1 VLRLAVGLGIG
12 IAALVVASPALAQT
26 TALLPGVTMQD
37 DVQFTPHGPIA
48 IRVVRG
54 PRPSGLYRLEPALSN
69 DAVTGRET
77 LTAMERRLDSQ
88 GTAVG
93 INGDYFSFRDGHPS
107 GILVRDGALVSQPN
121 AGRSSLGIA
130 GDGTLDVRRVR
141 LLGRWA
147 GISGQW
153 LSLTGFNAPPPANGT
168 SLFTSDWGASTPKIP
183 GSVAV
188 VLSPFPTATPGADLA
203 GAVSDTLT
211 NAAVP
216 LAPGSAVLVARGSAM
231 ERLATEA
238 PLGASVTVRLN
249 LEPGWSGIVD
259 AIGGG
264 PTLLHDGR
272 PVLSANEAFTTSQ
285 LAPRAPRSAVG
296 QTADGRIVLV
306 AVDGRQRGYSVGMTN
321 FELAQTMMRL
331 GAVRAMALDSGGSTT
346 LAFDGSL
353 LNRPSDGRERPIATA
368 LLLMY
373 SGIYSPA
380 PSVAVVSPN
389 GDGVD
394 DSEQLSYKLV
404 RPSTTTVKVV
414 APDGT
419 VAFEETGLR
428 RPGRYRLS
436 FPPSPSSLPS
446 SVQRSSEQ
454 GVPDGRWTLTLSATD
469 DEGQTSTTTRRLR
482 VNSTVGFLRVLPRTL
497 RLPPRGRQVRIAWA
511 QTRPARVSVQIETPQ
526 GIVLST
532 VARGTY
538 RAGAASTV
546 WNGIRKD
553 GKPAYGGSY
562 RVVVTAQNSLGS
574 VSLERPLQIRRVKR

>member
-1 VLRLAVGLGIG
+1 MLRLAVGLVTG
-12 IAALVVASPALAQT
+12 IAVLVFASPALAQT
-26 TALLPGVTMQD
+26 TALLPGVTVQD
-37 DVQFTPHGPIA
+37 DVQFTPHGPVA

-54 PRPSGLYRLEPALSN
+54 PRPTGLYRLEPALSN

-77 LTAMERRLDSQ
+77 LTSMERRLGSE

-141 LLGRWA
+141 LLGRWE

-153 LSLTGFNAPPPANGT
+153 LSLNGFNAPPPANGT
-168 SLFTSDWGASTPKIP
+168 SLFTSDWGASTPTVP

-188 VLSPFPTATPGADLA
+188 VLSPFPTATPGADLV
-203 GAVSDTLT
+203 GAVSDTST

-216 LAPGSAVLVARGSAM
+216 LAAGTAVLVARGSAAQ
-231 ERLATEA
+231 RLAAEA

-264 PTLLHDGR
+264 PTLLQDGR

-285 LAPRAPRSAVG
+285 LAPRAPRSAIG
-296 QTADGRIVLV
+296 QAADGQIVLV

-368 LLLMY
+368 LLLVY
-373 SGIYSPA
+373 SGVYSPA
-380 PSVAVVSPN
+380 PKVDVVSPN
-389 GDGVD
+389 GDGVND
-394 DSEQLSYKLV
+394 AEQLSYKLV
-404 RPSTTTVKVV
+404 RPSTTTVRLV

-419 VAFEETGLR
+419 VAFQETGLR
-428 RPGRYRLS
+428 QPGRYRLS
-436 FPPSPSSLPS
+436 FPPAASSPSNS
-446 SVQRSSEQ
+446 SQRSSRQ
-454 GVPDGRWTLTLSATD
+454 GVADGRWTLSLSATD
-469 DEGQTSTTTRRLR
+469 DEGRTSTTTRRLW
-482 VNSTVGFLRVLPRTL
+482 VNSTVGFLRVSPRAL
-497 RLPPRGRQVRIAWA
+497 RLTSRGSPVRIAWT
-511 QTRPARVSVQIETPQ
+511 QTRPARVIVKIETPQ
-526 GIVLST
+526 GVVVRT
-532 VARGTY
+532 VVRGRY
-538 RAGAASTV
+538 RAGAASAV

-562 RVVVTAQNSLGS
+562 RVVVIAQNSLGS
-574 VSLERPLQIRRVKR
+574 VSLTRPLQIHRLKR

>member
-1 VLRLAVGLGIG
+1 VLRLAVALGIG
-12 IAALVVASPALAQT
+12 IAGLVFASPALAQT
-26 TALLPGVTMQD
+26 TELLPGVTIQD
-37 DVQFTPHGPIA
+37 DVQFTPHGPVA

-54 PRPSGLYRLEPALSN
+54 PRPSGLYRLEPTLSN

-77 LTAMERRLDSQ
+77 LTSMERRLGSQ

-107 GILVRDGALVSQPN
+107 GILLRDGALVSQPN

-130 GDGTLDVRRVR
+130 GDGTLDVRRIR
-141 LLGRWA
+141 LLGRWE
-147 GISGQW
+147 GLSDQWIS
-153 LSLTGFNAPPPANGT
+153 LAGFNAPPPANGT
-168 SLFTSDWGASTPKIP
+168 SLFTSDWGATTPKIP
-183 GSVAV
+183 GSVAA
-188 VLSPFPTATPGADLA
+188 VLSPFPTATPGADLV

-216 LAPGSAVLVARGSAM
+216 LAPGTAVLVARGSAA

-249 LEPGWSGIVD
+249 LAPGWPGIVD

-264 PTLLHDGR
+264 PTLLQDGR
-272 PVLSANEAFTTSQ
+272 PVLSANEAFSTSQ

-373 SGIYSPA
+373 SGVYSPA
-380 PSVAVVSPN
+380 PRVAVVSPN

-394 DSEQLSYKLV
+394 DAEQLSYKLV
-404 RPSTTTVKVV
+404 RPSTTIVKLL

-419 VAFEETGLR
+419 VAFQETGLR
-428 RPGRYRLS
+428 RSGRYRLS
-436 FPPSPSSLPS
+436 FPPSLTNSS
-446 SVQRSSEQ
+446 QRSNGER
-454 GVPDGRWTLTLSATD
+454 VPDGRWTLILTATD
-469 DEGQTSTTTRRLR
+469 DEGQTSTTTRRLW
-482 VNSTVGFLRVLPRTL
+482 VNSTVGFLRVTPRTL
-497 RLPPRGRQVRIAWA
+497 PRFPRGAQVRIAWA
-511 QTRPARVSVQIETPQ
+511 QTRPARVTVQIETGQ
-526 GIVLST
+526 GVVVRT

-538 RAGAASTV
+538 LGGSVSAV
-546 WNGIRKD
+546 WNGLRKD

-562 RVVVTAQNSLGS
+562 RVVITAKNALGT
-574 VSLERPLQIRRVKR
+574 VSLDQPLQIRR